1 MRLRLAALLPTLVG
15 LVALLALGSTGFGAL
30 SLRQASE
37 SLDRVSHEALEPMVH
52 LKALSDA
59 YAVSVVDASH
69 KVRNGGFTWE
79 EGAQALADAT
89 GIIDRAWR
97 AVSTM
102 ELSPASAGPM
112 ADARTR
118 IAAAQRLLADVTII
132 VRDRDAARLDSLVRE
147 RLYPAIDPLTESIGL
162 LLDAQIASSGTLVT
176 AALAEAR
183 DDVWVAVALLAA
195 MLALLVGVA
204 TIIVLRVTRPIT
216 QVTNATRMLAAG
228 RLDATI
234 PHGARADE
242 VGELARAV
250 IVFQGGLQEAEAART
265 AQAEART
272 RAEADRAAALQDMA
286 EKVEAETGQAVDL
299 VATQMAAIARD
310 TLAMADTANLVST
323 ESGAVR
329 QAAGEAQANVQT
341 VAAATEELGASIR
354 EIVVQV
360 TNTANATR
368 KAATR
373 GQEGRASIEALSREV
388 ERIGGVARLIADI
401 AGQTNLLALN
411 ATIEAARAGDAGKG
425 FAVVANEVKT
435 LAAQTAKA
443 TEDIARQVEEVTR
456 ATESTVSVVTEMAD
470 AVAEV
475 NGAAGAI
482 AAAMEEQGAATQ
494 EIARAIGLAS
504 QAAGSVNDGIARVAG
519 QVADTGIRAVQLRE
533 GAAAASDAVGGLRGK
548 LVKVVRQSAPEVD
561 RRSAPRFPA
570 DMPAQLRLP
579 NGAIR
584 TVTVIDLSLTGCA
597 LDAGATLPPVGSTV
611 ALQLA
616 QPGTGFSGQALVV
629 GAEGRLRLCFMSL
642 DEAQRAALA
651 RIIAIVAAKQ
661 AA

>member
-1 MRLRLAALLPTLVG
+1 MRLRLATLLPALVG

-30 SLRQASE
+30 SLRQASD
-37 SLDRVSHEALEPMVH
+37 SLAHVSHQALQPMVH

-79 EGAQALADAT
+79 EGAKALAEAAT
-89 GIIDRAWR
+89 VIDRSWR
-97 AVSTM
+97 AVATM
-102 ELSPASAGPM
+102 ELSPGSAAPM
-112 ADARTR
+112 ADARAR
-118 IAAAQRLLADVTII
+118 IAAAQRLLADLTLI

-162 LLDAQIASSGTLVT
+162 LLDAQIADSGSLVT
-176 AALAEAR
+176 AAMEQAR
-183 DDVWVAVALLAA
+183 RDLWAAIALLAA
-195 MLALLVGVA
+195 VLALLVGVA
-204 TIIVLRVTRPIT
+204 AIIVGRVTRPIT
-216 QVTNATRMLAAG
+216 QVTNATRILAAG
-228 RLDATI
+228 RLDVAI
-234 PHGARADE
+234 PHGARGDE

-250 IVFQGGLQEAEAART
+250 IVFQAGLREAEAGRN
-265 AQAEART
+265 AQAEARS
-272 RAEADRAAALQDMA
+272 RAEADRAAALRDMA
-286 EKVEAETGQAVDL
+286 EKVETETGRAVDL
-299 VATQMAAIARD
+299 VATQMAAISRD
-310 TLAMADTANLVST
+310 TQAMADTASLVAA
-323 ESGAVR
+323 ESGQVR
-329 QAAGEAQANVQT
+329 EAAGEAQANVRT

-360 TNTANATR
+360 TNTANATE
-368 KAATR
+368 KAAAR
-373 GQEGRASIEALSREV
+373 GQEGRLSIEALSREV

-435 LAAQTAKA
+435 LAAQTARA
-443 TEDIARQVEEVTR
+443 TEEIAAQVEEVTR
-456 ATESTVSVVTEMAD
+456 ATDSTVSVVTEMAN

-475 NGAAGAI
+475 NGAASAI

-494 EIARAIGLAS
+494 EIARAIALAS

-519 QVADTGIRAVQLRE
+519 RVADTGSRAAQLRE
-533 GAAAASDAVGGLRGK
+533 GAAAASDAVGALRGK

-561 RRSAPRFPA
+561 RRAAPRIPA

-584 TVTVIDLSLTGCA
+584 TVTVIDLSMTGCA
-597 LDAGATLPPVGSTV
+597 LEAGGSPPPVGASV
-611 ALQLA
+611 SIQLA
-616 QPGTGFSGQALVV
+616 QPGIGFSGQAMVV
-629 GAEGRLRLCFMSL
+629 GVEGRLRLCFVTP
-642 DEAQRAALA
+642 DDGQREALA
-651 RIIAIVAAKQ
+651 RIIAAIAARQ